1 MSHDHSG
8 HDHHDHHGH
17 DRHGHGQHHKSNMPP
32 RALKGSPSGG
42 GGERNEPHHPPI
54 ESSGARPLA
63 AAFFLTGIIFLAE
76 VVGGWWTGSLA
87 LFSDAA
93 HMGVDLSALGMAL
106 LAARLKCMPPDP
118 KRTFGYER
126 VEVLAA
132 FINGV
137 LLMVAVGAIL
147 KEAYDRLLY
156 PAPVAAGPML
166 VIAVIGLAAN
176 LVSGL
181 ILLPHSHGN
190 INIRAAFLHVALDAL
205 GSIGAIVAAGVMLAT
220 GWTRA
225 DPCASVL
232 ICLVVIVTAFLL
244 VRDSTHILLEGAPPH
259 LDLEEIRE
267 HLSSIPGVKDVH
279 DLHLWS
285 LTKGSES
292 LSGHI
297 VVDPGTAPAA
307 VLKTGTET
315 LKAEFGLSHV
325 TLQVEGEH
333 A

>member
-1 MSHDHSG
+1 MSHDHEHHG

-17 DRHGHGQHHKSNMPP
+17 DHHGHDERGHRDHDRRRPP
-32 RALKGSPSGG
+32 RV
-42 GGERNEPHHPPI
+42 ERPEPHHPPI
-54 ESSGARPLA
+54 ESAGVRPLA
-63 AAFFLTGIIFLAE
+63 GAFCLTAIIFLAE

-106 LAARLKCMPPDP
+106 LAARLKTLPPDP
-118 KRTFGYER
+118 RRTFGYER

-132 FINGV
+132 LANGL

-147 KEAYDRLLY
+147 MEAYDRFLN
-156 PAPVAAGPML
+156 PSPVAAGPML
-166 VIAVIGLAAN
+166 FIAVIGLAAN

-181 ILLPHSHGN
+181 LLLPHSHGN
-190 INIRAAFLHVALDAL
+190 INIRAAFLHVLLDAL
-205 GSIGAIVAAGVMLAT
+205 GSIGAIAAAIVMLTT

-232 ICLVVIVTAFLL
+232 ICAVVIFTAFML
-244 VRDSTHILLEGAPPH
+244 VRDSTHILLEGTPPH

-267 HLSSIPGVKDVH
+267 HLSLIPGVKDVH

-297 VVDPGTAPAA
+297 VVAPGTDPTS
-307 VLKTGTET
+307 VLKIGTQMLES
-315 LKAEFGLSHV
+315 EFSLSHV
-325 TLQVEGEH
+325 TLQVEGD